1 MLCSKILVAFN
12 TSDLSKKALEKAVEV
27 AKTDPSIEIDVL
39 FAVEPLKAPYL
50 TEEAFEELE
59 DSINKYGE
67 EILAHAKETV
77 SAIENPIHFFKEEGP
92 AYKVIL
98 EHAKEKHCDLII
110 MGSRGLSGVKEFLG
124 SVSHYVIQHSPVPV
138 LIIK

>member
-12 TSDLSKKALEKAVEV
+12 ESDLAKKSLEKAIEI
-27 AKTDPSIEIDVL
+27 AKTNISIEIDVL
-39 FAVEPLKAPYL
+39 FVVEPIRVPYMSATDIDKL
-50 TEEAFEELE
+50 QKSNHE
-59 DSINKYGE
+59 YGE
-67 EILAHAKETV
+67 NIISKAKEAYT
-77 SAIENPIHFFKEEGP
+77 AIENSTNFFIEEGP

-98 EHAKEKHCDLII
+98 EHVKDHKCDLII

-124 SVSHYVIQHSPVPV
+124 SVSHYVVQHSTVPV